1 MQQFHQRLPQILQSL
16 EMQLQKEEETK
27 SKRAKKKLR
36 KKKQKTREICI
47 APNSVFL
54 IFRILSAQNDSFHPK
69 IYVIKC
75 NYM

>member
-27 SKRAKKKLR
+27 SKRAKNLIE
-36 KKKQKTREICI
+36 KTKNPEKICI
-47 APNSVFL
+47 APPNSVFL
-54 IFRILSAQNDSFHPK
+54 IFRILSALNDSFHPK

>member
-27 SKRAKKKLR
+27 SKRAKKIE
-36 KKKQKTREICI
+36 KKTKNREICI

>member
-27 SKRAKKKLR
+27 SKRAKKI
-36 KKKQKTREICI
+36 KKKQTKNREICI

>member
-1 MQQFHQRLPQILQSL
+1 MAPLQFHQRLPQILQSL

-27 SKRAKKKLR
+27 SKRAKKIE
-36 KKKQKTREICI
+36 KKKPREICI

>member
-1 MQQFHQRLPQILQSL
+1 MAPMQFHQRLPQILQSL

-27 SKRAKKKLR
+27 SNRAKKFE
-36 KKKQKTREICI
+36 KKNPREICI